1 MLSTVVLSFYPLQNV
16 PQNNCYQLCF
26 IRHIVHRSSYYLLE
40 LQIYSD
46 ALISGIVDRK
56 IVLDKKFVMDKI
68 FFINI
73 LSGRSQFI
81 CYPKD
86 TDYITPSD

>member
-1 MLSTVVLSFYPLQNV
+1 M
-16 PQNNCYQLCF
+16 
-26 IRHIVHRSSYYLLE
+26 HRSSCYLVE
-40 LQIYSD
+40 SQIYSD

-86 TDYITPSD
+86 TDDITPSD